1 MDMRWPSA
9 ITQARELRK
18 LTQREVGDKL
28 GMSYVALGQRE
39 RGATRITDGWLAKFL
54 NAIEMN
60 RAEFDSIV
68 RHVSVQSLA
77 PSRDIPLYPNLASAG
92 QRAFAPEDEGTE
104 WTETVERGNAT
115 SHKHAFAVRIHG
127 DSMEPL
133 IMHGD
138 IVVCEPVDDEEGMQS
153 LADGRVVVAYG
164 GGVSGSQDFERV
176 DGETK
181 PRAKRIIVPDGGMIG
196 KWAWIGAGAGE
207 LQKVNKAYKS
217 VTIPAEHDGTIRFAV
232 VVQLRRNV

>member
-18 LTQREVGDKL
+18 LTQRDVGDRL

-39 RGATRITDGWLAKFL
+39 RGATRITDAWLAKFL
-54 NAIEMN
+54 SAIEMN
-60 RAEFDSIV
+60 RVEFDNIV

-77 PSRDIPLYPNLASAG
+77 PSRDIPLYPSLASAG

-104 WTETVERGNAT
+104 WTETVERGTST

-133 IMHGD
+133 IMHND
-138 IVVCEPVDDEEGMQS
+138 IVVCEPVDDEDGMQS
-153 LADGRVVVAYG
+153 LADGRIVVAYG
-164 GGVSGSQDFERV
+164 GANGTSDFERV
-176 DGETK
+176 DGETR
-181 PRAKRIIVPDGGMIG
+181 PRAKRIIVPEGGMIG
-196 KWAWIGAGAGE
+196 KWAWIGGGAGE
-207 LQKVNKAYKS
+207 LQKVNQKYKP